1 MISAEIEAQ
10 ILRLHHAEKWPPGT
24 IAHQL
29 GIHHSVVERVMKQA
43 GIPKAVSSRPS
54 IVDPFIP
61 FITETLKKYPR
72 LTASRLY
79 YMVKER
85 GYQGRPSHFREIIR
99 RHRAPRIPEAYLRLR
114 TLPGEQAQVPPLL

>member
-1 MISAEIEAQ
+1 MLQVGNMVSPETEAL

-29 GIHHSVVERVMKQA
+29 GIHHSVVERVLDQA
-43 GIPKAVSSRPS
+43 GIPKAGSPRPS

-61 FITETLKKYPR
+61 FITETLKKYPD

-79 YMVKER
+79 Y
-85 GYQGRPSHFREIIR
+85 
-99 RHRAPRIPEAYLRLR
+99 
-114 TLPGEQAQVPPLL
+114 T